1 MLSINIRGTGGSGKS
16 TLVKRIMERY
26 PNHANILEEKRRRPM
41 ATVHWFDNLNS
52 KSPGRPL
59 GLLVPGHYETA
70 CGGCDTVKTVDKVYE
85 LIRAS
90 SLGDGNNTLY
100 EGIMVMDDVTRAV
113 KFDQDLKKAGG
124 RLVVISLTTSIEE
137 CIASIKKRR
146 EAGGNEKPLNEK
158 NTRDR
163 MKRQE
168 NSLHRLKQAGVEL
181 LKLDREAAFEKACEL
196 LGVA

>member
-1 MLSINIRGTGGSGKS
+1 
-16 TLVKRIMERY
+16 
-26 PNHANILEEKRRRPM
+26 M

-52 KSPGRPL
+52 KSPRRPL

-146 EAGGNEKPLNEK
+146 EASGNEKPLNEK